1 VIDQNVG
8 ATKEADSSVGV
19 PLGAATQVDEYK
31 DGSILDE
38 ARKLMQSKFI
48 IEEIKKTFGDSLF
61 ENDILNRAKL
71 AEIVFNDSSKLDQ
84 LNAIVHPAV
93 KKDFKAWLETNK
105 NYAYVIYEAAILFE
119 SGRYKDCD
127 IVITVTAPEET
138 RIERVIKRDKT
149 NREQVLDRMKMQ
161 WKDEERIS
169 KSNFIILNDN
179 LKNAKEEVVKI
190 LKILN
195 IKQNQS

>member
-1 VIDQNVG
+1 M
-8 ATKEADSSVGV
+8 TKIIGLTGGIGSGKTTIANYFKEKGV
-19 PLGAATQVDEYK
+19 PVYIAD
-31 DGSILDE
+31 DE
-38 ARKLMQSKFI
+38 ARKLMQSEFI
-48 IEEIKKTFGDSLF
+48 IEEIKKTFGDFLF
-61 ENDILNRAKL
+61 EDDILNRAKL
-71 AEIVFNDSSKLDQ
+71 AEIVFNDSRKLDQ

-93 KKDFKAWLETNK
+93 KKDFVAWLEAK
-105 NYAYVIYEAAILFE
+105 KKYAYVIYEAAILFE

-149 NREQVLDRMKMQ
+149 NKEQVLDRMKMQ

-169 KSNFIILNDN
+169 KSDFIILNDN

>member
-1 VIDQNVG
+1 MLKIGLTGGIGSGKTTIVNYF
-8 ATKEADSSVGV
+8 KEMGV
-19 PLGAATQVDEYK
+19 PVYIAD
-31 DGSILDE
+31 DE